1 MLVNKLVDHAL
12 SAEMRE
18 RHKGRWGVIG
28 AGLIL
33 FELEAK

>member
-18 RHKGRWGVIG
+18 SDTRAVGVIG
-28 AGLIL
+28 A
-33 FELEAK
+33 EANR